1 MRDALLILLVL
12 FLQISSAKLFG
23 GIFFDFLTP
32 LLLLWS
38 ITKPFREVI
47 LWTIVTT
54 LLVSAIYPQP
64 FLVILTGLILAQW
77 IFRASFFENWRRK
90 PGLVFAAGVS
100 FSFMWQF
107 CGLVFASVT
116 TELITMPLSF
126 PPLLSSFV
134 SAGLFTVIVFRVAMF
149 KAELEGDAW

>member
-1 MRDALLILLVL
+1 MRDLLLIILVL

-38 ITKPFREVI
+38 ISKPFREMI
-47 LWTIVTT
+47 LWTILTG

-64 FLVILTGLILAQW
+64 LLVILTGLIMAQW
-77 IFRASFFENWRRK
+77 LWRVSFFENWRRK
-90 PGLVFAAGVS
+90 PGMVFVAGVS
-100 FSFMWQF
+100 FSFMWQI
-107 CGLVFASVT
+107 CGLIFASVT
-116 TELITMPLSF
+116 TDLLSMPLCF

-134 SAGLFTVIVFRVAMF
+134 SAGLFTVLTFRIASF
-149 KAELEGDAW
+149 KAELEGNAW

>member
-1 MRDALLILLVL
+1 MRDLLLILLVL

-38 ITKPFREVI
+38 ITKPFREMI
-47 LWTIVTT
+47 LWT
-54 LLVSAIYPQP
+54 LLIGLLISAIYPQP
-64 FLVILTGLILAQW
+64 LVVLLTGFLVAQW
-77 IFRASFFENWRRK
+77 LWRVSFFENWRRK
-90 PGLVFAAGVS
+90 PGMVFAAGVS

-107 CGLVFASVT
+107 CGIVFASVT
-116 TELITMPLSF
+116 TELITMPLCL

-149 KAELEGDAW
+149 KAELEGKAW

>member
-1 MRDALLILLVL
+1 MRDLLLILLVL

-38 ITKPFREVI
+38 ITKPFREMI
-47 LWTIVTT
+47 LWT
-54 LLVSAIYPQP
+54 LLIGLLISAIYPQP
-64 FLVILTGLILAQW
+64 LVVLLTGFLVAQW
-77 IFRASFFENWRRK
+77 LWRVSFFENWRRK
-90 PGLVFAAGVS
+90 PGMVFAAGVT
-100 FSFMWQF
+100 FSFMWQV
-107 CGLVFASVT
+107 CGVLFAAVT
-116 TELITMPLSF
+116 TDLLSMPLCL

-149 KAELEGDAW
+149 KAELEGKAW